1 MINYHQQVQTISCGS
16 FTVLPTFFSVD
27 PANSSSGVF
36 LGQRTKITVR
46 RTRRKNIPTT
56 AFLKREKH
64 HYEN

>member
-1 MINYHQQVQTISCGS
+1 MINYHQQVQAISCGS
-16 FTVLPTFFSVD
+16 FHVLPTFFSVD

-46 RTRRKNIPTT
+46 RTRRKNIHTT